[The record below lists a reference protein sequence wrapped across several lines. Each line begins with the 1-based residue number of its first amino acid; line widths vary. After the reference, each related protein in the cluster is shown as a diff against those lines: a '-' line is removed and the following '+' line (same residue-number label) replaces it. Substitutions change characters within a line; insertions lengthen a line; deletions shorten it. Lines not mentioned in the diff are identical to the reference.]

1 MKDFKVK
8 EASAKEERDTLNS
21 ELQQLTKEK
30 TKSEFVIK
38 DLKDEVKGDNKSKV
52 MWPDL
57 AKFVMNMVKK

>member
-52 MWPDL
+52 M
-57 AKFVMNMVKK
+57 